1 MGISKP
7 NPAGGYSSPEPCR
20 PDCIVCASQT
30 NAHTRAHDMK
40 GARESVQVNVI
51 YMLCEKYDLAHA
63 DKLRE
68 MRTGRNV
75 FLCNAITVPP
85 FPPNVIP
92 TALPDLRHTPHNA
105 PVTHTL
111 RHSHCMHAGLALAAQ
126 KLYACKRS
134 KHTHSIIGWRRP
146 TCTAPGTPLVTGTP
160 ALMMSVKP

>member
-1 MGISKP
+1 MGIYKP
-7 NPAGGYSSPEPCR
+7 NPAGGHSSPEPCR

-40 GARESVQVNVI
+40 GARESVQANVI

-63 DKLRE
+63 DEFRE

-75 FLCNAITVPP
+75 FLCNAITVPLSP
-85 FPPNVIP
+85 QRDPHSIAGF
-92 TALPDLRHTPHNA
+92 AAYPHNA

-134 KHTHSIIGWRRP
+134 KHTHSIIGCRRP